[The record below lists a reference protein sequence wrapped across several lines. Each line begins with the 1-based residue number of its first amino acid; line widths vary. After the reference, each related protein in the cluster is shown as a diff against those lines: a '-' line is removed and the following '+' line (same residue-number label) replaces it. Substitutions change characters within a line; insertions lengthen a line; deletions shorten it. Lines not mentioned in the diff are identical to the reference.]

1 MICFAHEK
9 THEKRLRGPLQGNI
23 ANKDTKKYLVYF
35 SVGLEFFFL
44 PSAKSADSHF
54 FLLTFSILNCIF
66 GTRSQGYYILCCFPE
81 IEKLPHSPISSQQI
95 LYNLC
100 HFVTNFKNQQM
111 KKLFSILVVV
121 FFVAQTWAQS
131 TEFIQQKDFKVEKQ
145 KINESIN
152 AARKQISE
160 IKKGHQKME
169 QSVDSLKRK
178 LGIFSLQLA
187 TANDSLV
194 KTNTKLNALQETVDH
209 EKTLPKGIRFL
220 IMLIVLTLFIVLFVL
235 VWLFKKK
242 ADQDHQS
249 LVGLDKKT
257 NERLDFEL
265 NGIKTEIQRF
275 SDLIASLSDE
285 MSRKLSAGLSTIEG
299 RGLQLEQ
306 HLNENLARIEGR
318 IDPIGPEI
326 GKLKEEQAS
335 GIKNLH
341 EKLNSLKHES
351 DLLNQAM
358 AAQTAKL
365 EAEVRLM
372 KGQQ

>member
-1 MICFAHEK
+1 
-9 THEKRLRGPLQGNI
+9 
-23 ANKDTKKYLVYF
+23 
-35 SVGLEFFFL
+35 
-44 PSAKSADSHF
+44 
-54 FLLTFSILNCIF
+54 
-66 GTRSQGYYILCCFPE
+66 
-81 IEKLPHSPISSQQI
+81 
-95 LYNLC
+95 
-100 HFVTNFKNQQM
+100 M

-160 IKKGHQKME
+160 IRKVDQKME

-178 LGIFSLQLA
+178 IGIFSLQLA

-194 KTNTKLNALQETVDH
+194 KTNAKLNVLQEKVDH
-209 EKTLPKGIRFL
+209 EKTLPKGIRIL
-220 IMLIVLTLFIVLFVL
+220 IMLVALTLFIVLFIL
-235 VWLFKKK
+235 VWLIKKK

-249 LVGLDKKT
+249 LAGLDKKT

-285 MSRKLSAGLSTIEG
+285 MSRKLSAGLSAVES
-299 RGLQLEQ
+299 RGIQLEQ
-306 HLNENLARIEGR
+306 HLNENLARIEGC
-318 IDPIGPEI
+318 IDPIGPGI
-326 GKLKEEQAS
+326 AILKEEQAS
-335 GIKNLH
+335 GMKQLQ

-351 DLLNQAM
+351 DLMNQAM

-372 KGQQ
+372 KGKQ